1 MSGRAGR
8 GSPVGGESAGG
19 GTRAGGKLLP
29 YRLRLGL
36 ELLAYNLALLV
47 LLPLMAAWLGWR
59 LVVKR
64 KPMGEWRHR
73 LGLIPA
79 MPASASPR
87 IWVHAVS
94 AGEMAAARPV
104 IAELRRAFP
113 GAGIA
118 LSTHTDTGMALA
130 RKTCKEADVIFYL
143 PFDWPGTMGLALRRV
158 RPELVVVLEKELWPN
173 LLGMGR
179 LMGAKV
185 LAVNGRVSDR
195 MVKRAWWLP
204 GFVRWLYRLA
214 DCLCVQSA
222 RDARRLQ
229 ELGVVDERGVIVAG
243 NTKADTLAHRDEE
256 AEARLTRELGV
267 VDSEAWLVAG
277 STHAGEEEKLIEA
290 FKEIRKEMP
299 EARLL
304 IAPRHLERVADVSA
318 VLAQK
323 GVEVVRRT
331 EGRHDRPEAAVI
343 LDTMGE
349 LRAAYGF
356 ATVGFVGG
364 TLVPIGG
371 HNVLEPAAAGRPVLF
386 GPHTENCADL
396 AELLVEAG
404 VGFQVAEAEGLA
416 REFVRI
422 ARDGLLRKGIAKRAG
437 ELMERQRGA
446 SARCVEVV
454 AKLLG
459 IEVIS

>member
-1 MSGRAGR
+1 
-8 GSPVGGESAGG
+8 
-19 GTRAGGKLLP
+19 
-29 YRLRLGL
+29 
-36 ELLAYNLALLV
+36 
-47 LLPLMAAWLGWR
+47 
-59 LVVKR
+59 
-64 KPMGEWRHR
+64 
-73 LGLIPA
+73 
-79 MPASASPR
+79 
-87 IWVHAVS
+87 
-94 AGEMAAARPV
+94 
-104 IAELRRAFP
+104 
-113 GAGIA
+113 
-118 LSTHTDTGMALA
+118 
-130 RKTCKEADVIFYL
+130 
-143 PFDWPGTMGLALRRV
+143 
-158 RPELVVVLEKELWPN
+158 
-173 LLGMGR
+173 
-179 LMGAKV
+179 
-185 LAVNGRVSDR
+185 
-195 MVKRAWWLP
+195 
-204 GFVRWLYRLA
+204 
-214 DCLCVQSA
+214 VQSA

-277 STHAGEEEKLIEA
+277 STHAGEEEEVIEA

-416 REFVRI
+416 REFVGI
-422 ARDGLLRKGIAKRAG
+422 ARDGLLRKEIAERAG
-437 ELMERQRGA
+437 ELMEQQRGA

-459 IEVIS
+459 REAVG